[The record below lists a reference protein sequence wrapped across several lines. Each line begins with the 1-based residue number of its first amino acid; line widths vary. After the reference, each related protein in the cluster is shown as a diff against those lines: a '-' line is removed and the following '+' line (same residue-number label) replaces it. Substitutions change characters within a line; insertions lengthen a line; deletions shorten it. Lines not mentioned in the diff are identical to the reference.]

1 MFEITDEDGFTKIVV
16 QGKLTHDDYVNTLI
30 PEIDKIAK
38 AGNMKIMNVME
49 DFSGIEFKAL
59 IDDLKTAFKHRK
71 DFKKVAVVTNQVW
84 MKIGLNIFK
93 NIVDGEVQIF
103 KAKSDTEAWLQK

>member
-1 MFEITDEDGFTKIVV
+1 MFEITDEDGYTKIVV

-38 AGNMKIMNVME
+38 AGNMKIMNVMK

-71 DFKKVAVVTNQVW
+71 DFKKVAVVTNQAW

-103 KAKSDTEAWLQK
+103 KAESDAEAWLQK